1 MTVESAGQ
9 DYLTRQVGALLEA
22 IREEGPV
29 GEGRRSFRLA
39 GHLAAE
45 GGFHLGDILAATAQL
60 LAVHAW
66 NNGYLGAAELLTRR
80 MRDFG
85 AESVELVRYLVRL
98 ETGWEQGW
106 LPHADRDELIAYARR
121 VRRADIE
128 ERAQAI
134 EPSLPG
140 VTDPE
145 RPDRMASES

>member
-1 MTVESAGQ
+1 MEGVGQ

-60 LAVHAW
+60 LAAHAW
-66 NNGYLGAAELLTRR
+66 NNGYLAAAELLTRR

-85 AESVELVRYLVRL
+85 AESAELVQHLVRL
-98 ETGWEQGW
+98 ETGCEQGW
-106 LPHADRDELIAYARR
+106 LLREDREALIDYARR
-121 VRRADIE
+121 ARRPDIE
-128 ERAQAI
+128 QRAQAI
-134 EPSLPG
+134 EPLLPG
-140 VTDPE
+140 VTGPE

>member
-1 MTVESAGQ
+1 MTVEDAGQ
-9 DYLTRQVGALLEA
+9 DYLTRQIGALLEA

-45 GGFHLGDILAATAQL
+45 GGFHLGDILAATAHL

-98 ETGWEQGW
+98 ETGSEQGW
-106 LPHADRDELIAYARR
+106 LPRDDREALIDYARR
-121 VRRADIE
+121 AQRPDIERRA
-128 ERAQAI
+128 RAI
-134 EPSLPG
+134 EPLLPG
-140 VTDPE
+140 VSGPE

>member
-1 MTVESAGQ
+1 MTVEGAGQ
-9 DYLTRQVGALLEA
+9 DYLTRQIGALLEA

-85 AESVELVRYLVRL
+85 AESAELVQHLVRL
-98 ETGWEQGW
+98 ETGSEQGW
-106 LPHADRDELIAYARR
+106 LLREDREALIDYARR
-121 VRRADIE
+121 AQRPDIE
-128 ERAQAI
+128 QRAQAI
-134 EPSLPG
+134 EPLLPG
-140 VTDPE
+140 VTGPE

>member
-9 DYLTRQVGALLEA
+9 DYLTRQIGALLEA

-66 NNGYLGAAELLTRR
+66 NNGYLAAAELLTRR
-80 MRDFG
+80 MREFG
-85 AESVELVRYLVRL
+85 AESVELVQYLVRL
-98 ETGWEQGW
+98 ETGSEQGW
-106 LPHADRDELIAYARR
+106 LPQDDRKDLIDYARR
-121 VRRADIE
+121 ARRPDIE
-128 ERAQAI
+128 RRAQAI
-134 EPSLPG
+134 EPLLPG
-140 VTDPE
+140 VSDPE

>member
-1 MTVESAGQ
+1 MTVEGAGQ
-9 DYLTRQVGALLEA
+9 DYLTRQIGALLEA

-85 AESVELVRYLVRL
+85 AESAELVQHLVRL
-98 ETGWEQGW
+98 ETGSEQGW
-106 LPHADRDELIAYARR
+106 LLRGDREALIDYARR
-121 VRRADIE
+121 AQRPDIE
-128 ERAQAI
+128 ARAQAI
-134 EPSLPG
+134 EPLLPG
-140 VTDPE
+140 VTGPE